1 MIFDVVRF
9 VLPFVLSAK
18 VLLQELWRLEVFRDK
33 LFIKRHQ
40 EYCKGWTKA
49 LTKFS
54 LLEFIICYH
63 ALGYKVNEIQL
74 HVFKD
79 ASEVAYGAVAYLRFI
94 FKI

>member
-9 VLPFVLSAK
+9 VLPFELSAK

-40 EYCKGWTKA
+40 EYCKAWTKA

-63 ALGYKVNEIQL
+63 AQGYKVNEIQL